1 MGWWQGRRGAG
12 KTRPVPTLYDLA
24 YAAAVA
30 LGAPVWGL
38 RAKGRRKVL
47 AAFRERF
54 GDVPVRDGIGPSV
67 MIHAVSVGEVN
78 ATAALVAELRA
89 ARPGLEIT
97 VSTTTATGW
106 ERARALYG
114 DSPGVAVIRYP
125 LDFSAAV
132 RRTLDRRRPAVVVL
146 MELEVWPNF
155 VRECAQRGIRVV
167 LANGRITAKSFRGY
181 RLAGPV
187 VRRMFRRLS
196 LVAAQDETYA
206 ARFVRLGAA
215 AERVKVFGTM
225 KFDTAAVGDS
235 VGGERELA
243 AAVGLDGGPVWVC
256 GSTGPGE
263 EAVVLSVYRRLL
275 EVFPALRLVIVP
287 RKPERFDAVADEIL
301 AAGFGVVR
309 RSGKANVQRPASHV
323 QLPTLI
329 LGDTMGELRAF
340 YALADVVFVGR
351 TLVDLGPSQHG
362 SDMIE
367 PAALGKA
374 VVVGPFTGNFA
385 EPMNRFRSASAAV
398 EVADEEGLR
407 SAISRLLASP
417 DERGALGER
426 AQRVVREQRGST
438 DRHAR
443 AVLGLLPD

>member
-1 MGWWQGRRGAG
+1 M
-12 KTRPVPTLYDLA
+12 PTLYDLA

-30 LGAPVWGL
+30 VGAPVWGL

-54 GDVPVRDGIGPSV
+54 GDVPVRDGAGASI

-78 ATAALVAELRA
+78 ATAALVATLRA
-89 ARPGLEIT
+89 ARPGLELT

-106 ERARALYG
+106 DRARALYA
-114 DSPGVAVIRYP
+114 DSPGVAVVRYP

-132 RRTLDRRRPAVVVL
+132 RRTLDRRRPGVVVL

-155 VRECAQRGIRVV
+155 VRECARRGIPVV

-187 VRRMFRRLS
+187 VRRMFRRLA
-196 LVAAQDETYA
+196 LVAAQDDTYA
-206 ARFVRLGAA
+206 ARFVKLGAS
-215 AERVKVFGTM
+215 AERVKVLGTM
-225 KFDTAAVGDS
+225 KFDTAAAGESVDGD
-235 VGGERELA
+235 RALA
-243 AAVGLDGGPVWVC
+243 AAVGLDGGPAWVC

-263 EAVVLSVYRRLL
+263 EAVALSVYRRLL
-275 EVFPALRLVIVP
+275 EEVPALRLMIVP
-287 RKPERFDAVADEIL
+287 RKPERFDLVAEEIV

-309 RSGKANVQRPASHV
+309 RSGKANAQRPTSNV
-323 QLPTLI
+323 QLPTVV

-340 YALADVVFVGR
+340 YALGDVVFVGR

-385 EPMNRFRSASAAV
+385 EPMNRFRSASAVV
-398 EVADEEGLR
+398 EVADAEGLR

-417 DERGALGER
+417 DERDVLGGR

-443 AVLGLLPD
+443 AILGLLPD